1 MKFNVEITE
10 FLSKTVEIEAESIS
24 EAKVI
29 AEENWLKG
37 EPTLTADDFVD
48 VKFNVK
54 SEAE

>member
-10 FLSKTVEIEAESIS
+10 FLCKTVEIEAESIS

-29 AEENWLKG
+29 AEENWLNG